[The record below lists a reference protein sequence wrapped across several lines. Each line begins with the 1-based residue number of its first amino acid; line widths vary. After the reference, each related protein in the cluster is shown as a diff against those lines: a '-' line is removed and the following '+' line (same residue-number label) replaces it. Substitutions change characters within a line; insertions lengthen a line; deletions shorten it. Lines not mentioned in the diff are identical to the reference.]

1 MAKRKRDQ
9 ASNPFNSHSVFSWLA
24 SKASSTGLT
33 PIQCLFFSFHF
44 HLIAHCSANSFFAKE
59 DSVMLSRLFND
70 DTTLGS
76 AVGSFTHI
84 PVNQGLRVFALLVL
98 IMTVGI

>member
-1 MAKRKRDQ
+1 
-9 ASNPFNSHSVFSWLA
+9 
-24 SKASSTGLT
+24 
-33 PIQCLFFSFHF
+33 
-44 HLIAHCSANSFFAKE
+44 
-59 DSVMLSRLFND
+59 MLSRLFND

-76 AVGSFTHI
+76 AVGSFTPI